1 MPNFSLKLFENTY
14 TLEPK
19 AQQRLSS
26 AIYAAIAVN
35 LILLLYLAY
44 TNGFLVGFLI
54 FLSNLFFAA
63 YFCRYL
69 WYQYR
74 PQYRLHFTLTSGG
87 VRYRTVHLQKEEEF
101 EWEEV
106 DSIHF
111 EQDRLL
117 FVLKN
122 DERHEVRLDKIQ
134 NPTVLQQATRKIKKI
149 ARKKDIL
156 VVV

>member
-1 MPNFSLKLFENTY
+1 MANFSLKLFENAY

-19 AQQRLSS
+19 AEQRLTL
-26 AIYAAIAVN
+26 AIFAAVAVN

-44 TNGFLVGFLI
+44 SNGFLVGLLI
-54 FLSNLFFAA
+54 FMSNLFFAA
-63 YFCRYL
+63 YFCKHL

-87 VRYRTVHLQKEEEF
+87 VRYRTFLQQKEQEF

-106 DSIHF
+106 DVIRF
-111 EQDRLL
+111 EQERLL

-122 DERHEVRLDKIQ
+122 DEQHEIGLDKIQ
-134 NPTVLQQATRKIKKI
+134 SPTVLQQAKRKLKKI
-149 ARKKDIL
+149 ARRKDIM

>member
-1 MPNFSLKLFENTY
+1 MSNFSLKLFENAY
-14 TLEPK
+14 QLEPK
-19 AQQRLSS
+19 AEQRLTG
-26 AIYAAIAVN
+26 AIYAAISIN

-44 TNGFLVGFLI
+44 SNGFLVGLLI
-54 FLSNLFFAA
+54 FMSNLFFAA
-63 YFCRYL
+63 YFCKFL

-74 PQYRLHFTLTSGG
+74 PQYRLHFTLTTGG
-87 VRYRTVHLQKEEEF
+87 VRYRTVSAQKEQEF

-106 DSIHF
+106 DVVRF

-122 DERHEVRLDKIQ
+122 DEQHEIGMDKIQ
-134 NPTVLQQATRKIKKI
+134 SPTILQQARRKIKKI
-149 ARKKDIL
+149 AKKKDIM